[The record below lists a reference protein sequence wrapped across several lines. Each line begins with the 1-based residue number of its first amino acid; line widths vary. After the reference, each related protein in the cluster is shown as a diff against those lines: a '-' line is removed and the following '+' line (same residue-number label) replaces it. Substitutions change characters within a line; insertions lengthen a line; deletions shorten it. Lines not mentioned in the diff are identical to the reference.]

1 MLTLR
6 HHRTERPAWQAP
18 PVCAEFR
25 GSGIELQL
33 IDAVDA
39 LERAES
45 AGSPDRTALALQV
58 RRLQDELIALSA

>member
-1 MLTLR
+1 MLALR
-6 HHRTERPAWQAP
+6 HPRHEPHAWEAAPA
-18 PVCAEFR
+18 CDEFR

-39 LERAES
+39 LERAEA

-58 RRLQDELIALSA
+58 RRLQEELVALSA